1 MRRLVGAKD
10 GSASDVV
17 ALALADACHR
27 LRLRPHPFDL
37 PRLSAFVRTH
47 GESLGAYAAAWAE
60 RNEDSEERAGDYFD
74 ADAIDSHNWTSAR
87 PAVRAEFIAA
97 MRSREPDRARELV
110 EASFATDAA
119 PVRARLL
126 DALARGLSQADA
138 PFLES
143 LARDRARS
151 VRERAERLLKNI
163 PGTTSAEGRLRDL
176 VARTKASAAGLLR
189 RRTKLSLERPAN
201 LQIAPTAASA
211 AEIGR
216 RWAVDEYAGV
226 GLDAMA
232 AAFELSIPNM
242 IAAAADD
249 AALLALFARQ
259 ASIERRFDVLA
270 AIVREQAVDAWIDA
284 IGTDGGGTNGA
295 CGGGATELPDDA
307 TIGAWCAA
315 AIMPDLWPALPSP
328 AHLDRLYGFLRRPL
342 PLARARELLQSRA
355 FGTIATAA
363 SSPGVIGHLC
373 VAIAALTPSPLRSEL
388 RPALAGLPA
397 DEGSRALLLLDCL
410 ALLDPPT

>member
-1 MRRLVGAKD
+1 MR
-10 GSASDVV
+10 
-17 ALALADACHR
+17 C
-27 LRLRPHPFDL
+27 
-37 PRLSAFVRTH
+37 
-47 GESLGAYAAAWAE
+47 
-60 RNEDSEERAGDYFD
+60 
-74 ADAIDSHNWTSAR
+74 
-87 PAVRAEFIAA
+87 
-97 MRSREPDRARELV
+97 REPDRARELV

-143 LARDRARS
+143 LARDRAPS

-284 IGTDGGGTNGA
+284 IGTDGGGA
-295 CGGGATELPDDA
+295 AALPDDA

-397 DEGSRALLLLDCL
+397 DEVSRALLLLDCL